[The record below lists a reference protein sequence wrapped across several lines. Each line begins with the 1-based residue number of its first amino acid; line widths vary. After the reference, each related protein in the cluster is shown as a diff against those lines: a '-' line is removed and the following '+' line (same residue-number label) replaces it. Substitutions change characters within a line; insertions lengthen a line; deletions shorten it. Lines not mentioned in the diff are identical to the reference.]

1 MQRLVIAT
9 AQMRGQTLFLTTEQQ
24 HYLTRVLRLGTGDRF
39 LALDGE
45 GHAWLATL
53 EPDSLTATLSAFSDA
68 TIPLPQ
74 KTNKPWITLAACL
87 PKQGFDE
94 VVRQVTE
101 LGVDSIVPILS
112 DRTVLKPSAHKL
124 QRWRRIACEAAEQS
138 ERLTVPKIS
147 EPLAWSH
154 WLQEELMSDRWLCV
168 ARRETVSLM
177 AVYLATQAKRVVVAV
192 GPEGGWTDIE
202 ITKAVAVGYQPV
214 TLGKGVLRTVTA
226 AVTALSILHTGEDFA
241 SMKSN

>member
-9 AQMRGQTLFLTTEQQ
+9 TQLQGQTLFLTVAQQ
-24 HYLTRVLRLGTGDRF
+24 HYLIRVLRLSTGDRF
-39 LALDGE
+39 LALDGK

-53 EPDSLTATLSAFSDA
+53 EPDNLTATLSAFSDA
-68 TIPLPQ
+68 TMPE
-74 KTNKPWITLAACL
+74 KADKPWITLAACL

-112 DRTVLKPSAHKL
+112 DRTLLKPSVHKL
-124 QRWRRIACEAAEQS
+124 QRWQRIAREAAEQS

-154 WLQEELMSDRWLCV
+154 WLQEESTSDRWLCV

-177 AVYLATQAKRVVVAV
+177 TVCLATQANRVVIAV

-202 ITKAVAVGYQPV
+202 IAKAIAVGYQPV
-214 TLGKGVLRTVTA
+214 TLGSGILRTVTA
-226 AVTALSILHTGEDFA
+226 TVAALAILHIGDDFA